1 MSISPARSAA
11 FDVLLRVEQGA
22 YAVELLHSER
32 LAALAAADRGLCTE
46 IVMGVERWRSRLDQA
61 VAAHLNSPISKLDR
75 EVLLAMRI
83 AAYQLVFLER
93 VPAHAAINESVELVK
108 RAKKRSA
115 AGLVNAVL
123 RKLAKEESTGSMG
136 GKKEP
141 STAKDVAK
149 AFAHPEWLVER
160 WVANYGLHAARAI
173 CEFDQQVPETVLRLR
188 PQDDAAKI
196 ERELAA
202 EGIQLAPGRLM
213 RTARRVI
220 SGDVTKCQAF
230 AERRIAIQDEAS
242 QLVAALVGKGRRI
255 LDCCAAPGGKT
266 AAIADRNPEA
276 EIVAVEVHEHRA
288 RLLRK
293 LVTNANVSIFH
304 ADARQLPQ
312 EKLFD
317 RVLVD
322 APCSGTGT
330 LARNPEIKWRIQPRD
345 LADLQQRQ
353 VEILL
358 GAAEHVS
365 PGGRIVYATCSL
377 EPQEGEN
384 VVERVIDQRR
394 DLAGIDI
401 RAEMERLQEAGD
413 LVWNDVGSVARGTYL
428 RTVPGV
434 HPCDGFF
441 AVVLNKK

>member
-1 MSISPARSAA
+1 
-11 FDVLLRVEQGA
+11 
-22 YAVELLHSER
+22 
-32 LAALAAADRGLCTE
+32 
-46 IVMGVERWRSRLDQA
+46 
-61 VAAHLNSPISKLDR
+61 
-75 EVLLAMRI
+75 
-83 AAYQLVFLER
+83 
-93 VPAHAAINESVELVK
+93 
-108 RAKKRSA
+108 
-115 AGLVNAVL
+115 
-123 RKLAKEESTGSMG
+123 
-136 GKKEP
+136 
-141 STAKDVAK
+141 
-149 AFAHPEWLVER
+149 
-160 WVANYGLHAARAI
+160 
-173 CEFDQQVPETVLRLR
+173 
-188 PQDDAAKI
+188 
-196 ERELAA
+196 
-202 EGIQLAPGRLM
+202 
-213 RTARRVI
+213 
-220 SGDVTKCQAF
+220 
-230 AERRIAIQDEAS
+230 
-242 QLVAALVGKGRRI
+242 
-255 LDCCAAPGGKT
+255 
-266 AAIADRNPEA
+266 
-276 EIVAVEVHEHRA
+276 
-288 RLLRK
+288 
-293 LVTNANVSIFH
+293 VTNANVSIFH

-401 RAEMERLQEAGD
+401 RAEMERLHEAGD